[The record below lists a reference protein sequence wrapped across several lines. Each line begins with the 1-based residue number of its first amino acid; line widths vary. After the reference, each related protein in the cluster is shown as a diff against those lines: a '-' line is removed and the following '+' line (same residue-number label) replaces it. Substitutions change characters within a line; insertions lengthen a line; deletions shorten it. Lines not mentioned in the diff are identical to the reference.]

1 MRRTRNYNE
10 DLSKE
15 LRDPE
20 FAKEFILE
28 LMEGDDGLALE
39 DALRRTIEIM
49 GIKEFCQFAKSKKVS
64 SLHESNVVD
73 FIKGK
78 RVPKRETLNN
88 YLKPWKLKA
97 ELTLSSASS
106 AA

>member
-10 DLSKE
+10 DLSNQ

-28 LMEGDDGLALE
+28 LMEGDGGLSLE
-39 DALRRTIEIM
+39 EALRHTIEVM
-49 GIKEFCQFAKSKKVS
+49 GIKEFCKFAKSRRVS

-73 FIKGK
+73 FLKGK
-78 RVPKRETLNN
+78 RTPKPETLNN

-97 ELTLSSASS
+97 ELTLSSA
-106 AA
+106 A